1 MPRRVSTRMPV
12 QQQHRRAG
20 PAVTN
25 PQHGFADIDIVKG
38 EAAEPVRCHRD
49 LIAGF
54 QCLIR
59 ALYAKCDQLAPPQ
72 KQDDKHDD
80 HDDNNCPDSNEH
92 GFSLF
97 LMAGVSLAPLPLSRT
112 KQLKPVAAISRWQL
126 PRATNTPMPRVSQVA
141 GS

>member
-20 PAVTN
+20 PAVAD

-59 ALYAKCDQLAPPQ
+59 A
-72 KQDDKHDD
+72 
-80 HDDNNCPDSNEH
+80 
-92 GFSLF
+92 F
-97 LMAGVSLAPLPLSRT
+97 
-112 KQLKPVAAISRWQL
+112 
-126 PRATNTPMPRVSQVA
+126 MPNVTS
-141 GS
+141 